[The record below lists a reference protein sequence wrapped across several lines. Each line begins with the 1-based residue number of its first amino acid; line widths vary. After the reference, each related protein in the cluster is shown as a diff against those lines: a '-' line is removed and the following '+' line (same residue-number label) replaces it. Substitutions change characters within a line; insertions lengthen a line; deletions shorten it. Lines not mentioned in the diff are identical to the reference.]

1 MLHVPASE
9 LQKQFGHYQDKAL
22 LEPVFVTRNGRERTV
37 LLSTEEYYRLKR
49 QDDRRALLVEELSEE
64 HMTAIAAAEVPTD
77 YAHLSSSA
85 AKRKLDVLA
94 KLTSTTVPTVPPLA
108 DEAISRENLYRFE
121 VGSQ

>member
-9 LQKQFGHYQDKAL
+9 VQKQFGHYQDKAL

-49 QDDRRALLVEELSEE
+49 ASLTAGAGAEDATLS
-64 HMTAIAAAEVPTD
+64 HAA
-77 YAHLSSSA
+77 S
-85 AKRKLDVLA
+85 RKLDVLE
-94 KLTSTTVPTVPPLA
+94 KLTSTAVPTVSPLA